1 MGARQNET
9 SLSGFPASEV
19 VQTRR
24 QMEVDGFD
32 RALERCLPVD
42 DVDAMD
48 EASSAGVEKVSLQ
61 RTRPPRPR
69 GTRTPR
75 APASACSVAI
85 FTVDVPTYKQGAH
98 GFCET
103 FEPIASYF
111 SQHAVDSRRAP
122 LRQPVIG
129 AIDSLP
135 WPCILASADRVRSLA
150 HGEAEACARTPP
162 ILPSSSNSPR

>member
-1 MGARQNET
+1 MKRLCQGSQRARLSRHGARWRWT
-9 SLSGFPASEV
+9 
-19 VQTRR
+19 
-24 QMEVDGFD
+24 
-32 RALERCLPVD
+32 ALTAPWSAACPD

-129 AIDSLP
+129 AIDRLP
-135 WPCILASADRVRSLA
+135 WPRILPSADRVRSLA

>member
-1 MGARQNET
+1 
-9 SLSGFPASEV
+9 
-19 VQTRR
+19 
-24 QMEVDGFD
+24 
-32 RALERCLPVD
+32 
-42 DVDAMD
+42 MD